1 MQGTDEIFQIPSSQS
16 SKVQPT
22 GRVGDVSI
30 SRTQKPSNITA
41 KAPVPSYL
49 FCTHH
54 ADRFAL
60 EEMVNE
66 LGNEGA
72 AGEIQNYKIT

>member
-1 MQGTDEIFQIPSSQS
+1 MTANA
-16 SKVQPT
+16 PT
-22 GRVGDVSI
+22 S
-30 SRTQKPSNITA
+30 
-41 KAPVPSYL
+41 SYL
-49 FCTHH
+49 LCTHH

-72 AGEIQNYKIT
+72 AGEIQNDTITSEYLQSDSLLW

>member
-1 MQGTDEIFQIPSSQS
+1 MTDNATTF
-16 SKVQPT
+16 
-22 GRVGDVSI
+22 
-30 SRTQKPSNITA
+30 
-41 KAPVPSYL
+41 SYL

-72 AGEIQNYKIT
+72 AEMKYKMTQLHVSIWSHTVFCTKKACKNKSGWLSIKTL